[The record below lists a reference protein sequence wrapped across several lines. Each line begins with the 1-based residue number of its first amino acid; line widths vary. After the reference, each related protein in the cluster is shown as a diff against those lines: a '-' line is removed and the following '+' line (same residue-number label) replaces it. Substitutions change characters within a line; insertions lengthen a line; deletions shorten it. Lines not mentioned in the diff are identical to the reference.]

1 MTAEFSNHQH
11 GSPAP
16 EASSGQSSHPT
27 AGAQSFAT
35 DREQVRSELPNT
47 PAARL
52 IRSNQPGMFV
62 TLLDISKGGCRVL
75 RKGRMTLRNEET
87 VHLDLWAEQTDVR
100 VSLSAVVCWARD
112 AEEDTQAG
120 LKFSISNPSLL
131 RQLETYIHQIQV
143 VAAED
148 RPQPVLRQ
156 QRTSTSEGSIT
167 DRADANALV
176 PPSPARVNA
185 LSAPEE
191 SDDSAALGNERRR
204 DLDVRDEINRVTEQS
219 GLPMPILQAWL
230 RTPELDGPGTGTRP
244 LDPEVWGAADKFI
257 ALMSFAG
264 LSPAEQ
270 QDFCLRYR
278 ISPDQLERW
287 RQDLLQGRPMP
298 SPLQQENRDLLR
310 RHLEDQQ
317 EIERLRQDLQV
328 REQAAANT
336 DKMLDLT
343 RRLRLLWQGSSL

>member
-1 MTAEFSNHQH
+1 MTAEFSNQQH

-191 SDDSAALGNERRR
+191 SDDSAALA
-204 DLDVRDEINRVTEQS
+204 TS
-219 GLPMPILQAWL
+219 GAGTLTCATRSIASPNSRGFRCRSCKPGCGL
-230 RTPELDGPGTGTRP
+230 RSLMDRARGPGLSILRSGERP
-244 LDPEVWGAADKFI
+244 TN
-257 ALMSFAG
+257 S
-264 LSPAEQ
+264 SP
-270 QDFCLRYR
+270 
-278 ISPDQLERW
+278 
-287 RQDLLQGRPMP
+287 
-298 SPLQQENRDLLR
+298 
-310 RHLEDQQ
+310 
-317 EIERLRQDLQV
+317 
-328 REQAAANT
+328 
-336 DKMLDLT
+336 
-343 RRLRLLWQGSSL
+343 